1 MFLARLGIKIVWI
14 FMLALTGCSSLP
26 VKEEGKYSV
35 AERKPMYEIDR
46 WSFEGRLSV
55 RTKKDSWQANIGWV
69 HGFGGDEL
77 KLSGPLGQGVIKLRL
92 TKDLVILERGGG
104 KIISSNNFEDF
115 INHQMGMFVPVQS
128 FRYWVVGLP
137 EPSSQFI
144 EIIDGFKQAGW
155 LVEFGQ
161 MQRVSNYMMPRK
173 VTVTNE
179 HVKLK
184 LMIDQWDL
192 NDTRIK

>member
-1 MFLARLGIKIVWI
+1 M
-14 FMLALTGCSSLP
+14 
-26 VKEEGKYSV
+26 
-35 AERKPMYEIDR
+35 
-46 WSFEGRLSV
+46 
-55 RTKKDSWQANIGWV
+55 

-161 MQRVSNYMMPRK
+161 MQRVSDYMMPRK